1 MAISEIELK
10 FLVNNIKQ
18 GIDSVYY
25 VSNISLITKNSL
37 IIKFHHSQKND
48 VSLLVSTFGICITK
62 YKYQILEDND
72 TLKKI
77 KVELERSKL
86 IDAFVTPGER
96 IIQFIFQNIQGIKYY
111 LILELF
117 GQGNIMFCNDSYK
130 ILNIL
135 TPINVRHRTLKPGL
149 KYFPP
154 PPRGIDPLSLN
165 YDDFAILIEKNES
178 ENIDLKR
185 WLGRTLSISK
195 KYIELAVHN
204 IKISNKKVNDLS
216 SDDIKEIYE
225 ELIRLIKNVSTG
237 VGLEPC
243 IILDDNNNPSD
254 ISPVIP
260 YDIDSNRIKRYDS
273 YTDAIDELINYNIL
287 HNSDSRNSELEKQ
300 IETIEHDLS
309 EQQKAKDLV
318 ISKSNKLRNF
328 ASLLMQKSSVAD
340 FGIFSNGVTN
350 AENHPLATLLKE
362 FDAKILDIKGKSY
375 LEIMSEKVPID
386 SERRNIPKISSM
398 LFNIAKEMER
408 GLITIENSRSKLL
421 EQLEKIQKKKNKKP
435 GVEIKI
441 LTNKEWYEK
450 YRWFLTTDDMLA
462 IGGRDASSNSV
473 LIRKYLT
480 ENDYVFHAEVHGS
493 PFFILKNA
501 NNKSVLDI
509 SQSIQEVAQATV
521 SFSRS
526 WKDNLSSADS
536 YWVYPSQIKK
546 GAPTGQYL
554 PKGAFI
560 IEGKKNFI
568 KNLEIKLAIGLYFIE
583 ERPLFIVGPQIAVM
597 KRSVC
602 LRPIIPSGY
611 DVVKAS
617 KKIKADF
624 VDYAIKNDFPDGI
637 TTYLKNLSIDEIVR
651 ILPVGQFKLLPV
663 ITGELKHEF
672 SQLKSN

>member
-10 FLVNNIKQ
+10 FLVSNIKQ
-18 GIDSVYY
+18 VIDKIYY

-48 VSLLVSTFGICITK
+48 VSLLVSTYGICITK
-62 YKYQILEDND
+62 YKYSILEDND

-77 KVELERSKL
+77 KFELERSKL
-86 IDAFVTPGER
+86 IDIFVIPGER
-96 IIQFIFQNIQGIKYY
+96 IIQFVFQTIQGDKYY
-111 LILELF
+111 IILELF
-117 GQGNIMFCNDSYK
+117 GHGNIMFCNDSYK

-135 TPINVRHRTLKPGL
+135 NPINVRHRTLKTGL

-154 PPRGIDPLSLN
+154 PTRGIDPLTLSIADFNSL
-165 YDDFAILIEKNES
+165 IRENES

-204 IKISNKKVNDLS
+204 AGVSNKKVSDLTQS
-216 SDDIKEIYE
+216 EVNNVFE
-225 ELIRLIKNVSTG
+225 ELILIIKNISTG
-237 VGLEPC
+237 VGLSPC
-243 IILDDNNNPSD
+243 IILDDQNNPYD

-260 YDIDSNRIKRYDS
+260 SDIEPDRIKSYDS
-273 YTDAIDELINYNIL
+273 YTDAMDDLINYNIL
-287 HNSDSRNSELEKQ
+287 HNNDFRNSELEKQ
-300 IETIEHDLS
+300 IESIEHDLS

-328 ASLLMQKSSVAD
+328 ASLLMQQSSITD
-340 FGIFSNGVTN
+340 IGLFSKGDTSLEGHELPV
-350 AENHPLATLLKE
+350 LLNE
-362 FDAKILDIKGKSY
+362 FDAKILELKGKKY
-375 LEIMSEKVPID
+375 LEIMDEKVPID
-386 SERRNIPKISSM
+386 IESYNVPKISSM
-398 LFNIAKEMER
+398 FFNIAKEMER
-408 GLITIENSRSKLL
+408 GLITIESSRSKLL
-421 EQLEKIQKKKNKKP
+421 EQLEKIQNKKNKKP
-435 GVEIKI
+435 GSQVKV
-441 LTNKEWYEK
+441 LVNKEWYEK

-462 IGGRDASSNSV
+462 IGGRDSSSNSV

-501 NNKSVLDI
+501 NNKSSIDI
-509 SQSIQEVAQATV
+509 SQSIQEVSQATV

-526 WKDNLSSADS
+526 WKDSLSSADA
-536 YWVYPSQIKK
+536 YWVYPSQVKK

-568 KNLEIKLAIGLYFIE
+568 KNLEIKLAIGLSFID
-583 ERPLFIVGPQIAVM
+583 ERPLFITGPQPTVL
-597 KRSVC
+597 KRSIC

-611 DVVKAS
+611 DIIKAS

-624 VDYAIKNDFPDGI
+624 VDYAIRNEFPDSV
-637 TTYLKNLSIDEIVR
+637 TSYLKNFSLDDIVR
-651 ILPVGQFKLLPV
+651 ILPVGQFKLLPI
-663 ITGELKHEF
+663 ITGNLKHEF
-672 SQLKSN
+672 SNMDVH